1 MTAAASGFRM
11 MFLFVGV
18 TPLTDR
24 AIRHLPLVSLM
35 AGIAVLMGGHG
46 VSPNLFD
53 ILVALQ
59 TLLLIRPDLSVGV
72 VAGIARKL
80 HRGIFSFGKRF
91 SYFHRFVATH
101 ALLPVGYQS
110 HRIF

>member
-1 MTAAASGFRM
+1 MTTAASGFRM
-11 MFLFVGV
+11 MLLLVGV
-18 TPLTDR
+18 TPLADR
-24 AIRHLPLVSLM
+24 AVRHLPLVSLM
-35 AGIAVLMGGHG
+35 AGLAVTMRNNGMRPYLSY
-46 VSPNLFD
+46 VV
-53 ILVALQ
+53 VALK
-59 TLLLIRPDLSVGV
+59 TPLVIRPDLAVGV